1 MAGVWLLREMAK
13 QRRMMGPLASC
24 GGGRGPTFCRE
35 ANSLASWPSSLMAE
49 AEAQAE
55 DFLRLALRGGGALEA
70 GGPTVSSPLPQG
82 TLERR

>member
-1 MAGVWLLREMAK
+1 
-13 QRRMMGPLASC
+13 
-24 GGGRGPTFCRE
+24 
-35 ANSLASWPSSLMAE
+35 MAE

-70 GGPTVSSPLPQG
+70 GGPTVSSPLLQG